1 MRIGVVFPQTEIGG
15 DVGAVRAYAQ
25 RMHLLPQFHYLIGTR
40 AELRRVWAAWNVLS
54 VQESAGLV
62 DHLAY
67 TALVDPT
74 GKERVLYGAQ
84 VHAKDVLHDLR
95 ILMHSSAAKT

>member
-1 MRIGVVFPQTEIGG
+1 
-15 DVGAVRAYAQ
+15 
-25 RMHLLPQFHYLIGTR
+25 MHLAPQFRYLIGSA
-40 AELRRVWAAWNVLS
+40 AELRRAWASWNVLS
-54 VQESAGLV
+54 VRESAELV
-62 DHLAY
+62 DHVAY

-95 ILMHSSAAKT
+95 ILMRESAASS

>member
-1 MRIGVVFPQTEIGG
+1 
-15 DVGAVRAYAQ
+15 
-25 RMHLLPQFHYLIGTR
+25 MHLLPQFHYLIGTR
-40 AELRRVWAAWNVLS
+40 AELRRVWTAWNVLS

-84 VHAKDVLHDLR
+84 VHAKDVLHDLH
-95 ILMHSSAAKT
+95 ILMRRSAAKT